1 MNNEKSN
8 ESRNQKKDRDIFRTE
23 DVENSKEWEESLDR
37 NDLIDNEELAK
48 KFRRK
53 RKIRIRKKQK
63 IAEAFRN
70 SDLLSPP
77 VPNANKVAAPEH
89 PYSTIQPS
97 DKKNSGKNRLTDD
110 LRIEDIDDTW

>member
-1 MNNEKSN
+1 MN
-8 ESRNQKKDRDIFRTE
+8 DVDLFRTE
-23 DVENSKEWEESLDR
+23 EVENSKEWEESLDR
-37 NDLIDNEELAK
+37 NDLIDNEKLAK

-77 VPNANKVAAPEH
+77 TNANIVAAPEQ
-89 PYSTIQPS
+89 PYSTI
-97 DKKNSGKNRLTDD
+97 
-110 LRIEDIDDTW
+110 